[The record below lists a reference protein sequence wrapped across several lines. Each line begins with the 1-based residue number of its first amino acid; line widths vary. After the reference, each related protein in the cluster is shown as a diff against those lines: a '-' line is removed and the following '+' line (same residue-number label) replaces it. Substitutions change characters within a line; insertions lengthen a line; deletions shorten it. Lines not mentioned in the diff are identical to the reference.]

1 MINCILL
8 VLLLLVSMV
17 LLKCTNS
24 PLVIHFLNFVQL
36 FHIQV
41 LLIIILLISFAI
53 FFYLAKITI
62 AKIFFLFFKL
72 RIKNAHFSRKFP
84 VFYDVAS
91 LFTNIILQETI
102 DIGIIFSITI
112 LMETSL
118 KKNFFATSQT
128 HFIFSS
134 KSYNQ
139 IDGVAMDSPLAPV
152 LANIFMGFWES
163 KWLHKYNFNKL
174 KF

>member
-41 LLIIILLISFAI
+41 LLIIILLISFAT
-53 FFYLAKITI
+53 FFYLAKITL
-62 AKIFFLFFKL
+62 AKIFFLLFFKL

-84 VFYDVAS
+84 VFYDVTN
-91 LFTNIILQETI
+91 LFTTIILQETI
-102 DIGIIFSITI
+102 DIAINYFFNHNPNGNIT
-112 LMETSL
+112 
-118 KKNFFATSQT
+118 KKELFCYIT
-128 HFIFSS
+128 
-134 KSYNQ
+134 
-139 IDGVAMDSPLAPV
+139 DS
-152 LANIFMGFWES
+152 FQF
-163 KWLHKYNFNKL
+163 
-174 KF
+174 